1 MDEVA
6 DRTRL
11 QNRKFHAMVRD
22 IARQVK
28 WAGEFIAEEDFK
40 RIFLAAKYG
49 QRVVPNP
56 FGIGFVVMNS
66 KRSRDLTLEAMA
78 EFITELQV
86 FGDEQGVNWTD
97 EDDARG

>member
-1 MDEVA
+1 
-6 DRTRL
+6 
-11 QNRKFHAMVRD
+11 MVRD

-40 RIFLAAKYG
+40 RLLLAAKYG

-56 FGIGFVVMNS
+56 LGIGFVVVNTR
-66 KRSRDLTLEAMA
+66 RSRDLTLEDMA

-86 FGDEQGVNWTD
+86 FGDEHGVNWTD
-97 EDDARG
+97 EDDPR